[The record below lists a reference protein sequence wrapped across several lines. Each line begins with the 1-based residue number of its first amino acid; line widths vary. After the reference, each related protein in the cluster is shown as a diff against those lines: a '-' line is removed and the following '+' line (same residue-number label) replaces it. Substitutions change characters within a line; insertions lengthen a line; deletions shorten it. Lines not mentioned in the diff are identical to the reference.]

1 MSAILKVKIPFFRRK
16 TAGTGDGLATFYL
29 GAEPTYLPTLNQ
41 TVLITHTN
49 VPAGSGLLNKLTNV
63 SSNTIPALFQSYQ
76 QNVDPAAMAQTDGYA
91 NFFVL
96 KYLDNSFST
105 SQFAG
110 DCTGFIEYDINP
122 STYSILKPIET
133 AVIVNDVVPF
143 DLNQGYSG
151 LYGSRAA
158 LTGSTTIGTPIL
170 CVDKRSTSSIFAN
183 ALKSLNIPIS
193 DDETLKYSRTALGYY
208 TTPTGTQIPTVK
220 VDGIPY
226 FWNPL
231 VTATLPGGVTTAL
244 THPVTGVTG
253 EYYDTVLQTIGST
266 QFVPDLNRLPV
277 PNNMFLIFEL
287 PSKTYGEIIDG
298 KSIKLTLPWWSGQT
312 NTGPINKYLGIP
324 NKYKASPPVTAEIY
338 GTYNRSGLNVY
349 NLDNTLSEKDMSLQ
363 DLGSRPDLSLPVSSY
378 ESNVVLLFS
387 DTIQKPFE
395 APTGSWSSGH
405 SNVINGVSVFN
416 PTAREKNLYD
426 YLNDTCVG
434 VAFLDKGFAVI
445 THPTFVDSFFV
456 NALGGKL
463 STGGTSA
470 NPVKVYDYY
479 GNIAKSSAL
488 SRKLAGSQGG
498 VKIYTGITN
507 NTMILT
513 KDSAGRVEWENSQY
527 LYTGAT
533 VGTTPIPTT
542 PFIEFLSYNT
552 EKSLNIVCLASSD
565 EFFKS
570 TNDTAKQ
577 LLNVD
582 DAVDYASFKSSSE
595 NLYPLQ
601 ITQLGIHDA
610 DGNLLAV
617 CKPTQP
623 IPKYWYDVVSFN
635 VKIRL

>member
-1 MSAILKVKIPFFRRK
+1 MGAILKIKIPFFRRK

-29 GAEPTYLPTLNQ
+29 GSEPTYLPTLNQ

-63 SSNTIPALFQSYQ
+63 SSNTIPALFQSFQ

-122 STYSILKPIET
+122 TTYSVLKPIET

-143 DLNQGYSG
+143 DLSQGYNA
-151 LYGSRAA
+151 LYGSRAG
-158 LTGSTTIGTPIL
+158 LTGSTQQIMPIF

-193 DDETLKYSRTALGYY
+193 DDETLKYSRTALGHY
-208 TTPTGTQIPTVK
+208 TTPTGIQVPTVK

-226 FWNPL
+226 YWQPET
-231 VTATLPGGVTTAL
+231 TATNLGALQIL

-253 EYYDTVLQTIGST
+253 EYYDTVLQTIGTT
-266 QFVPDLNRLPV
+266 QFVPDLNKLPV
-277 PNNMFLIFEL
+277 PNNMFLIFEI

-312 NTGPINKYLGIP
+312 HTSPINKYLGIP
-324 NKYKASPPVTAEIY
+324 HHYKASPPTTVEVY
-338 GTYNRSGLNVY
+338 GTYNKSGLNVY
-349 NLDNTLSEKDMSLQ
+349 NLDNTLSEKDMSMQ
-363 DLGSRPDLSLPVSSY
+363 DIGSRPDLSLPISNY

-416 PTAREKNLYD
+416 PNAREKNLYD
-426 YLNDTCVG
+426 YLNDTCIG
-434 VAFLDKGFAVI
+434 VAYLDKGFVVI
-445 THPTFVDSFFV
+445 THPILVDSFFV

-463 STGGTSA
+463 STGGTLS

-479 GNIAKSSAL
+479 GNIAKSTAIN
-488 SRKLAGSQGG
+488 RKFASTNGG
-498 VKIYTGITN
+498 VKIYTGT
-507 NTMILT
+507 TTPLILT
-513 KDSAGRVEWENSQY
+513 RDSTNKVEWENSQY

-533 VGTTPIPTT
+533 AGQTPIPTT
-542 PFIEFLSYNT
+542 PFIEYLSYNT

-617 CKPTQP
+617 CKPNQP

>member
-1 MSAILKVKIPFFRRK
+1 MGAILKIKIPFFRRK
-16 TAGTGDGLATFYL
+16 TAGTGDGFATFYL
-29 GAEPTYLPTLNQ
+29 GTEPTYLPTLNQ

-49 VPAGSGLLNKLTNV
+49 VPINSGLLNKLTNV
-63 SSNTIPALFQSYQ
+63 SSNTIPALFQSFQ
-76 QNVDPAAMAQTDGYA
+76 QNVDPVAMSQTDGYA

-110 DCTGFIEYDINP
+110 DCTGYIEYDVNP
-122 STYSILKPIET
+122 TTYSVLKPIET

-143 DLNQGYSG
+143 DLSQGYNG
-151 LYGSRAA
+151 LYGSRAG
-158 LTGSTTIGTPIL
+158 LTGSTQQILPIL

-208 TTPTGTQIPTVK
+208 TTPTGTQVATVK

-226 FWNPL
+226 YWNPV
-231 VTATLPGGVTTAL
+231 VTPTLPGSVRPL
-244 THPVTGVTG
+244 THPITGVTG

-266 QFVPDLNRLPV
+266 QFVADLDKLPV
-277 PNNMFLIFEL
+277 PNNMFLIFEI

-298 KSIKLTLPWWSGQT
+298 KSVKLTMPWWSGQT
-312 NTGPINKYLGIP
+312 HTSPINKYLGIP
-324 NKYKASPPVTAEIY
+324 HHYKASPPTTVEIY
-338 GTYNRSGLNVY
+338 GTYNKSGLNVY
-349 NLDNTLSEKDMSLQ
+349 NLDNTLSEKDMSMQ
-363 DLGSRPDLSLPVSSY
+363 DLGSRPDLSLPISNY

-387 DTIQKPFE
+387 DTIQQPFE

-405 SNVINGVSVFN
+405 NNVINGVSVFN
-416 PTAREKNLYD
+416 PNAREKNLYD

-434 VAFLDKGFAVI
+434 VAFLDKGFVVI

-463 STGGTSA
+463 GTGGTLS
-470 NPVKVYDYY
+470 NPVKTYDYY
-479 GNIAKSSAL
+479 GNIAKSTAIN
-488 SRKLAGSQGG
+488 RKFSSTNGG
-498 VKIYTGITN
+498 VKIYTGT
-507 NTMILT
+507 TTPLILT
-513 KDSAGRVEWENSQY
+513 RDSTNKVEWENSQY

-533 VGTTPIPTT
+533 AGQTPIPTT
-542 PFIEFLSYNT
+542 PFIEYLSYNT

-617 CKPTQP
+617 CKPNQP